1 MAAKQTMVRRYA
13 AALYNVAVQQGD
25 VREVSKRLTYIR
37 DVLKAVP
44 VFGQLLLTHR
54 VSSADKLSILKK
66 VLEKSVSELEID
78 IISHLL
84 DDGHFM
90 LFNAVVKRFEY
101 LVESDSNMVQIQL
114 TTAHKISEEEVQ
126 TFSDRIEAQL
136 SKSVSMH
143 RELDPSL
150 IGGVKLRVGNTL
162 IDSSISGRL
171 QKLRDTLVQ
180 V

>member
-1 MAAKQTMVRRYA
+1 MAVRKTMVRRYA
-13 AALYNVAVQQGD
+13 AALYNVAAQQED
-25 VREVSKRLTYIR
+25 IKEVNRRLSYIR

-54 VSSADKLSILKK
+54 VSYSDKLTILSKVMGDSISG
-66 VLEKSVSELEID
+66 LEKDL
-78 IISHLL
+78 ISHLL
-84 DDGHFM
+84 EVGHFM

-101 LVESDSNMVQIQL
+101 LVASDSNMVHVQI
-114 TTAHKISEEEVQ
+114 TTAKTISETEAASFLEK
-126 TFSDRIEAQL
+126 IEKQL
-136 SKSVSMH
+136 NKTVSIQM
-143 RELDPSL
+143 ELDPSL

-171 QKLRDTLVQ
+171 QKLRDSLVQ

>member
-25 VREVSKRLTYIR
+25 VREVAKRLTYIR
-37 DVLKAVP
+37 DVLKAIP

-54 VSSADKLSILKK
+54 VSAADKLSILNK
-66 VLEKSVSELEID
+66 VLGKSISELEID
-78 IISHLL
+78 LIAHLL
-84 DDGHFM
+84 EDGHFM

-101 LVESDSNMVQIQL
+101 LVETDSNMVQVQL
-114 TTAHKISEEEVQ
+114 TTAQKISEAEIQ
-126 TFSDRIEAQL
+126 SFSEKIEAQL
-136 SKSVSMH
+136 NKSVSMH
-143 RELDPSL
+143 KVLDPSL